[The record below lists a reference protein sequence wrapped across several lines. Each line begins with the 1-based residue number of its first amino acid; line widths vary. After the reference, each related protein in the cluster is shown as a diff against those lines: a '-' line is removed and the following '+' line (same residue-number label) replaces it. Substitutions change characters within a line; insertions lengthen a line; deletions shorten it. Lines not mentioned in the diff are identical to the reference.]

1 MKEHQPFLENLGHF
15 ILWIEFLLAVLSDFE
30 KEVAL
35 ENPFLMGE
43 MLDLCTI

>member
-35 ENPFLMGE
+35 ENPFFDG
-43 MLDLCTI
+43 